1 MARDLT
7 VDTDGLQVAAAGSA
21 QAAIE
26 VLNGGTV
33 GATAGTRPSE
43 AGVAAV
49 DAAAAALRVRQAR
62 RIVGQAEPIPGHLGG
77 GHRLDMQLLY
87 EEVVAALRET
97 IDDLA
102 FCTGS
107 KSS

>member
-1 MARDLT
+1 MTPASSEDHLTRSAELRARD
-7 VDTDGLQVAAAGSA
+7 VVS
-21 QAAIE
+21 
-26 VLNGGTV
+26 
-33 GATAGTRPSE
+33 
-43 AGVAAV
+43 
-49 DAAAAALRVRQAR
+49 

>member
-1 MARDLT
+1 MTPASSENHLTRSAEQRARD
-7 VDTDGLQVAAAGSA
+7 VVS
-21 QAAIE
+21 
-26 VLNGGTV
+26 
-33 GATAGTRPSE
+33 
-43 AGVAAV
+43 
-49 DAAAAALRVRQAR
+49 

-102 FCTGS
+102 FCTGP

>member
-7 VDTDGLQVAAAGSA
+7 VDTDGLQAAAAGSA

-62 RIVGQAEPIPGHLGG
+62 RIVGQADSLS
-77 GHRLDMQLLY
+77 
-87 EEVVAALRET
+87 VASAGY
-97 IDDLA
+97 DD
-102 FCTGS
+102 TDGS
-107 KSS
+107 SADDISVTM